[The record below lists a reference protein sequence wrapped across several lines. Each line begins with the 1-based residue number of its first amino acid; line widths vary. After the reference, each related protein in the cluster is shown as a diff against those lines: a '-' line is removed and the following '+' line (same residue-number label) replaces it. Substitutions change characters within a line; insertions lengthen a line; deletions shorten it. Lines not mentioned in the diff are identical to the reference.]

1 MKMSSSSEPVRSAC
15 YTPLEYREVGEEPS
29 SLEAEHA
36 GDSPEARGKQQ
47 PASDAAGQAP
57 DPEALF
63 AVRLEAERRAI
74 TARVRQEAEREIQR
88 ARAQITHAIEQFA
101 QQRDK
106 YFSQVEGEVVS
117 LALAIARRLL
127 HREAQMNPRLLAG
140 LVNYELEQLDAA
152 TSVRLLVSP
161 ETLNY
166 WSEAAPAMPH
176 AVEILPDKA
185 LAAGGVRIE
194 TALGSTTVS
203 FERELK
209 EIEHGFFDLLSH
221 RPATEETTA
230 ARVQ

>member
-1 MKMSSSSEPVRSAC
+1 MSSSSEPVRSAC
-15 YTPLEYREVGEEPS
+15 YTPLEYREVGEPVPP
-29 SLEAEHA
+29 LEAEHA
-36 GDSPEARGKQQ
+36 RASSGACGKPE
-47 PASDAAGQAP
+47 PASDAAPAP
-57 DPEALF
+57 DLEALF
-63 AVRLEAERRAI
+63 AARLEAERRAI
-74 TARVRQEAEREIQR
+74 TAQAHQEAEREIER
-88 ARAQITHAIEQFA
+88 ARAQIAHAIEQFA

-106 YFSQVEGEVVS
+106 YFAQVEGEVVS

-166 WSEAAPAMPH
+166 WSEAVPAMSH
-176 AVEILPDKA
+176 AVEMLPDKA
-185 LAAGGVRIE
+185 LAMGTVRIE